1 MFNEKVAVASFQ
13 GLKINLQQAF
23 AINLLIP
30 LIIRE
35 KEALEVSKFSN
46 KRKLMV
52 WLSISWKIFLSH
64 CIDSMCII
72 YIGRIYLFIR
82 IDYKKLSLGYP
93 RYSELI
99 RSDNSLEYD

>member
-72 YIGRIYLFIR
+72 YIYIYIYRAYLSF
-82 IDYKKLSLGYP
+82 YKNRLQKT
-93 RYSELI
+93 
-99 RSDNSLEYD
+99 